1 MTREEID
8 NIERRAAAGYEK
20 GMYGMYAQYAPSPIT
35 IMALCKLAREALDK
49 RDAEKKK
56 QEIVNDTADTNS
68 FHAGGTGF

>member
-20 GMYGMYAQYAPSPIT
+20 GMYGMNAQYAPSPIA
-35 IMALCKLAREALDK
+35 IMALCNLAREALDK
-49 RDAEKKK
+49 RDAVKKH
-56 QEIVNDTADTNS
+56 EIVNVADNKP

>member
-8 NIERRAAAGYEK
+8 NIERRAAAGY
-20 GMYGMYAQYAPSPIT
+20 GMYAQYAPSPIT
-35 IMALCKLAREALDK
+35 ILALCKLAREALDK
-49 RDAEKKK
+49 RDAVKK